1 MTKKNIL
8 VFPCGS
14 EIGLEIHRS
23 LKNSLHFNLIGGNSA
38 DDHGKFIFTRYIGDI
53 PFINS
58 PNFIPELKE
67 VVKTHH
73 IDAIYPAMDAIITI
87 LKEHEKE
94 LGCKVIASSVETV
107 NICLS
112 KTKTYKTLKHIIDV
126 PEIYN
131 KEDIDKFPVFSKPDI
146 GYGSRGAKLIKDKL
160 ILQAHAEEYPHN
172 IFCRFLPGAEYTID
186 CFTDRYGVLR
196 YFAPRL
202 RKRIMNGISVHT
214 VPVSDTSG
222 KFEEIIRKIN
232 QTVSFQGAWFV
243 QLKEDE
249 NGNLFLL
256 EIAARLGGSS
266 SLFRNKGINFALL
279 TLFDAF
285 GYDIDI
291 IENQYYI
298 ELDRALDN
306 KYKLDIAYDEVFVD
320 FDDCILLEQ
329 KYFNLDMIKF
339 LFQCLNENIKIT
351 LLSKHKNNL
360 NEQLARL
367 KIQGLFTRIIHL
379 KQDEQKSTYI
389 DNRHAIFIDDSFAE
403 RKEVAAKTG
412 IPVFSLDMLECL
424 LK

>member
-1 MTKKNIL
+1 MNKKNIL

-23 LKNSLHFNLIGGNSA
+23 LKNSLHFNLIGGNST
-38 DDHGKFIFTRYIGDI
+38 DDHGKFVFNQYIDDI
-53 PFINS
+53 PFISS
-58 PNFIPELKE
+58 PNFISKLKE
-67 VVKTHH
+67 IVKIHH
-73 IDAIYPAMDAIITI
+73 IDAIYPAMDAVITL

-126 PEIYN
+126 PEIYP
-131 KEDIDKFPVFSKPDI
+131 KEEINRFPVFSKPDI

-160 ILQAHAEEYPHN
+160 MLQAHAAEYPNN
-172 IFCRFLPGAEYTID
+172 IFCSFLPGPEYTID
-186 CFTDRYGVLR
+186 CFTDRYGKLR

-214 VPVSDTSG
+214 VPVPDTAA
-222 KFEEIIRKIN
+222 KFENIIRKIN
-232 QTVSFQGAWFV
+232 DTISFQGAWFV

-249 NGNLFLL
+249 NGTLFLL
-256 EIAARLGGSS
+256 EVAARLGGSS
-266 SLFRNKGINFALL
+266 SLFRNKGINFAML

-285 GYDIDI
+285 GYDVEI

-298 ELDRALDN
+298 ELDRALN
-306 KYKLDIAYDEVFVD
+306 NRYKIDISYDEVFVD
-320 FDDCILLEQ
+320 FDDCILLEK
-329 KYFNLDMIKF
+329 KYFNLDMMKF

-351 LLSKHKNNL
+351 LLSKHKDDL

-367 KIQGLFTRIIHL
+367 KIEGLFTRIIHL
-379 KQDEQKSTYI
+379 KQNEQKSAYI
-389 DNRHAIFIDDSFAE
+389 DNPHAIFIDDSFAE
-403 RKEVAAKTG
+403 RKEVATKLG

>member
-38 DDHGKFIFTRYIGDI
+38 DDHGKFVFTRYIGNI

-58 PNFIPELKE
+58 PNFISELKK

-73 IDAIYPAMDAIITI
+73 IDAIYPAMDAVITI
-87 LKEHEKE
+87 LKEHEQE
-94 LGCKVIASSVETV
+94 LGCMVIASSVESV

-112 KTKTYKTLKHIIDV
+112 KTKTYKTLKDIINV
-126 PEIYN
+126 PEIYK

-160 ILQAHAEEYPHN
+160 ILQATTEEYPNN

-186 CFTDRYGVLR
+186 CFTDRYGALR

-222 KFEEIIRKIN
+222 KFEQIIRKIN

-291 IENQYYI
+291 IENQYHI

-329 KYFNLDMIKF
+329 KYFNLDMMKF

-351 LLSKHKNNL
+351 LLSKHKNDL
-360 NEQLARL
+360 NEQLTRL

-403 RKEVAAKTG
+403 RKEVATKTG